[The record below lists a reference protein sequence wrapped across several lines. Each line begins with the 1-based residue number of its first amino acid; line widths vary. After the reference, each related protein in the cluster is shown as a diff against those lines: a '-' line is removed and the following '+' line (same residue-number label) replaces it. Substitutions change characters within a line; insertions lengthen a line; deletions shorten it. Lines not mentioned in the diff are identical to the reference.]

1 MTNNDI
7 WHYTHSMNNFRMTQS
22 NENRNK
28 TDDEQRILIVPVETQ
43 LRQSEDFIHSYRP
56 VLILLFF

>member
-1 MTNNDI
+1 
-7 WHYTHSMNNFRMTQS
+7 MTQS

-28 TDDEQRILIVPVETQ
+28 TDDEQRILIVPVKTQ

-56 VLILLFF
+56 VLLFFLLYNPKDVRHQNFTS